1 MSVPSITYRPESEN
15 KEFQQQQWRAY
26 MGAFT
31 DWSLEEA
38 YKAYT
43 RPGMGGKKWS
53 EKEKVIF
60 AKIEELSGSENPYIF
75 RLMPKKIVSG

>member
-1 MSVPSITYRPESEN
+1 
-15 KEFQQQQWRAY
+15 

-31 DWSLEEA
+31 DWSLDEA
-38 YKAYT
+38 YRAYT

-53 EKEKVIF
+53 KKEKTIF

-75 RLMPKKIVSG
+75 RLMPKKNVSG